1 MTGRDLI
8 NFITRNHLENIRVQ
22 TEWTDMLTW
31 SVFIDDEH
39 LKEIEYNW
47 RFNGMHDIRFHD
59 WTKFDCDDE
68 DSEVP
73 SVTIVEEVAL
83 KLRGLA

>member
-1 MTGRDLI
+1 MTGKDLI
-8 NFITRNHLENIRVQ
+8 NFITRNHLEDIKVQ

-39 LKEIEYNW
+39 NKEIEYNW
-47 RFNGMHDIRFHD
+47 RFNKMHDVIFHD
-59 WTKFDCDDE
+59 WEKFDCEKDDRSPAE
-68 DSEVP
+68 KI
-73 SVTIVEEVAL
+73 TEEEAL